1 MKITI
6 STASPDALARETLIL
21 GFFSD
26 ERPPKGY
33 CGLVDWRL
41 NGMIS
46 AEIASGRIS
55 GSFREKV
62 ACSFP
67 GRIRV
72 SRLLLFGMGA
82 LTELTYDRLYNAGFE
97 IARTVSG
104 IGATDLALPMP
115 AAGRGPL
122 KLPGMTEALMTGI
135 FDGRAREPDRLETL
149 ALEIPVKADQA
160 FAVLQGL
167 EQFRKHAGAAEIEIL
182 EIEAQTADGMDDI
195 GSDYSAEQSMAIPK

>member
-6 STASPDALARETLIL
+6 STASPDVLACETLIL

-46 AEIASGRIS
+46 TEIAAGRIS
-55 GSFREKV
+55 GNFLEKI

-72 SRLLLFGMGA
+72 SRILLFGMGE
-82 LTELTYDRLYNAGFE
+82 LSELTYDRLYSAGFE
-97 IARTVSG
+97 MARTASG
-104 IGATDLALPMP
+104 LGAMDLALPMP
-115 AAGRGPL
+115 AAGRGAL
-122 KLPGMTEALMTGI
+122 NLPGMTEALVTGI
-135 FDGRAREPDRLETL
+135 FDGCAQEPERLSLL
-149 ALEIPVKADQA
+149 ALEIPVKADNA
-160 FAVLQGL
+160 FDVMQGL
-167 EQFRKHAGAAEIEIL
+167 DRFRKHAGASEVEIRES
-182 EIEAQTADGMDDI
+182 EERTADGPNLFSHDPVQ
-195 GSDYSAEQSMAIPK
+195 EQ

>member
-46 AEIASGRIS
+46 AEIAAGRIS
-55 GSFREKV
+55 GSFLEKV

-82 LTELTYDRLYNAGFE
+82 LTELTDDRLYNAGFE
-97 IARTVSG
+97 IARTVNG
-104 IGATDLALPMP
+104 IGATDLALPIP

-122 KLPGMTEALMTGI
+122 KLPGMTEALVTGI
-135 FDGRAREPDRLETL
+135 FDGCAQKPERLSAL
-149 ALEIPVKADQA
+149 GLEIPVKADQA

-167 EQFRKHAGAAEIEIL
+167 EQFRKHAGATEIEIL
-182 EIEAQTADGMDDI
+182 EIEAQTADGTDAP
-195 GSDYSAEQSMAIPK
+195 GCDYSAEKSMVMPK

>member
-21 GFFSD
+21 GFFAD

-41 NGMIS
+41 NGRIS
-46 AEIASGRIS
+46 AEIAAGRIS
-55 GSFREKV
+55 GGFLEKV

-67 GRIRV
+67 GRIHI

-82 LTELTYDRLYNAGFE
+82 LTELTDDRLYNAGFE
-97 IARTVSG
+97 IARTVNG
-104 IGATDLALPMP
+104 IGATDLALPIP

-122 KLPGMTEALMTGI
+122 KLPGMTEALVTGI
-135 FDGRAREPDRLETL
+135 FDGCGENPERLSAL
-149 ALEIPVKADQA
+149 GLEIPVQADQA

-167 EQFRKHAGAAEIEIL
+167 EQFRKHAGTTEIENL
-182 EIEAQTADGMDDI
+182 EIEVQTADGTDAP
-195 GSDYSAEQSMAIPK
+195 GCDYSAEKAMVMPK